1 MSAIT
6 AIFNLNKKPVE
17 PSEVQVTLDC
27 LKHRGDDNQGI
38 WIEGNIGLG
47 HRMRWVTPESL
58 REELPMKSA
67 LSPMVITCDARIDN
81 RDELIPQLSFSNR
94 QPGEI
99 TDSEIIL
106 RAYEKWDEDCLS
118 RLIGDFV
125 FAIWNPKTKTLFC
138 GRDPLGVKHFYYY
151 HKPGEL
157 FVLASEIK
165 AILALEQVPRELNET
180 LIGDLLIL
188 HSGEKVETFYK
199 NIKRLPVT
207 HALKVTED
215 SFKIWQY
222 WQPNFKAEL
231 KLKSDK
237 DYEEAFREVFTE
249 AVKCRLRSIHPVGA
263 SLSGGLDSSSIV
275 GVASKILKEQGKSP
289 LDTFSI
295 VFPSVAKVDP
305 RIDER
310 RFMQSVIDLT
320 GCNPH
325 FIKADEFSPMVD
337 IEKWFWHADH
347 PIGTGNLY
355 MSWSVCKAAQQNGV
369 KVLLTGTDGDTTISH
384 GYEDFLDFAKRGRWW
399 RMYNEAKALK
409 QNLPQSAHGLKKSL
423 WHRGFKFLIEDLKF
437 KTRRTFGKKKGII
450 KKKNYT
456 PKLLTRLPINRE
468 FYKQVDLESR
478 YWELSE
484 QNYSWDA
491 NRIENHWNSITC
503 GTYAFILETFEK
515 CSAAHGIEERHPFFD
530 RRVVEFCISV
540 PPGQKMNNGWT
551 RSILRRSMNG
561 IIPVDVQWRKDK
573 ANLSTNFRLGAL
585 KYEHERMKDVI
596 YNYTH
601 LLEKYFDMKALT
613 ESFVKYENDPMVGG
627 HIDMMMVIAVQ
638 LSGWLQQNNFFPQ
651 AKSIQKTASQSL
663 SDLTLSNNSISN

>member
-1 MSAIT
+1 MLVKI
-6 AIFNLNKKPVE
+6 
-17 PSEVQVTLDC
+17 D
-27 LKHRGDDNQGI
+27 
-38 WIEGNIGLG
+38 G
-47 HRMRWVTPESL
+47 H
-58 REELPMKSA
+58 
-67 LSPMVITCDARIDN
+67 
-81 RDELIPQLSFSNR
+81 
-94 QPGEI
+94 
-99 TDSEIIL
+99 
-106 RAYEKWDEDCLS
+106 
-118 RLIGDFV
+118 FV

-151 HKPGEL
+151 HRPGEL

-165 AILALEQVPRELNET
+165 AILALKQVPRELNET

-207 HALKVTED
+207 HALRVTED
-215 SFKIWQY
+215 DFKIWQY

-231 KLKSDK
+231 RLKSDR

-275 GVASKILKEQGKSP
+275 GVASKVLKEQGKSP

-295 VFPSVAKVDP
+295 IFPSVAKIDP

-399 RMYNEAKALK
+399 RMYNEAKSLK
-409 QNLPQSAHGLKKSL
+409 ENLPQSAHGLKKSL

-437 KTRRTFGKKKGII
+437 KARRTFGKQGVV
-450 KKKNYT
+450 KKKNLYA
-456 PKLLTRLPINRE
+456 KA
-468 FYKQVDLESR
+468 FDQ
-478 YWELSE
+478 
-484 QNYSWDA
+484 
-491 NRIENHWNSITC
+491 IT
-503 GTYAFILETFEK
+503 
-515 CSAAHGIEERHPFFD
+515 D
-530 RRVVEFCISV
+530 
-540 PPGQKMNNGWT
+540 
-551 RSILRRSMNG
+551 
-561 IIPVDVQWRKDK
+561 
-573 ANLSTNFRLGAL
+573 
-585 KYEHERMKDVI
+585 
-596 YNYTH
+596 
-601 LLEKYFDMKALT
+601 
-613 ESFVKYENDPMVGG
+613 
-627 HIDMMMVIAVQ
+627 
-638 LSGWLQQNNFFPQ
+638 
-651 AKSIQKTASQSL
+651 
-663 SDLTLSNNSISN
+663 